1 MRRGVLK
8 RTWGRIC
15 RCASA
20 LGSRAGTRFGVA
32 LAIAVTA
39 CSSVM
44 AAPSTAADFHK
55 TVEPILTEFC
65 SGCHNS
71 DLKKGGVAFDADDPS
86 SLIADKALWLKA
98 FKMLRAEMMPPRGK
112 RRPTAEQ
119 IDQVVSWIKYSAF
132 GIDPRDP
139 DPGRVTLRRL
149 NRTEY
154 RNTIRDL
161 IGVEFNATAEFPAD
175 DTGHGFD
182 TIGDVLTISPLLLE
196 KYITAAK
203 SIVAQSVPTQ
213 PWVPAEK
220 RIPGQR
226 FGPAPSPQPSALRGR
241 GQGEGVA
248 PGDGPL
254 SLSYYKAATATYS
267 FVAEHAGRYQVV
279 LDLTANETFVDG
291 QFDYNKCRLLFKCG
305 DRVLLSQE
313 FSRQGGKPYRFE
325 FEQDWK
331 AGKQEFTVE
340 VQPLTPKEKQVRSLT
355 LRLVA
360 VTVRGPMA
368 KEHWVR
374 PANYERFFPGP
385 APTSPQERRA
395 YAFQLLEPFVS
406 RAYRRPVD
414 RETLDRLVQLVEA
427 TAAKPGRTFEEGMA
441 QAMTVVLASP
451 RFLFREEETVPNSI
465 DRYPL
470 LDEYSLASRLSYFLW
485 SSMPDEELFR
495 LAARNKLRQNL
506 SAQVSRM
513 LADKRSSEF
522 IRNFGGQWL
531 QARNIDSA
539 NVNAFAVLSKEQPR
553 DPKAEQMRA
562 RFREL
567 VRKPREELTDAEK
580 KELDQ
585 ARASFGRRFGRFRQ
599 FALTRD
605 LRRAMRQ
612 ETEMAF
618 EHVVRNDLSLR
629 ELLDADY
636 TFLNE
641 RLAKFYGIEGVT
653 GEQMRKVTLPADS
666 PRGGILTQ
674 ATFLIIT
681 SNPDRTSPVKRGLF
695 ILDNII
701 GTPPPPP
708 PPDLPPLE
716 EAAERVKGKPP
727 TLRETL
733 AVHRSATLCS
743 SCHNRMDPLGLAFEN
758 FNALGRWRDKELNQP
773 IEAGGRL
780 LTGESFKD
788 VRELKRIL
796 ATTRRLDV
804 YRCATEKMLVYA
816 LGRGVEPY
824 DMHTVDEV
832 VGKLEAAQGRP
843 SVLIRSIIESP
854 AFQRRRPL
862 ARSETTAAQESLKPK
877 RE

>member
-1 MRRGVLK
+1 V
-8 RTWGRIC
+8 
-15 RCASA
+15 
-20 LGSRAGTRFGVA
+20 
-32 LAIAVTA
+32 VTA
-39 CSSVM
+39 CPPVL
-44 AAPSTAADFHK
+44 AAPRGAVEFHK
-55 TVEPILTEFC
+55 TVEPILTEYC
-65 SGCHNS
+65 SGCHNN
-71 DLKKGGVAFDADDPS
+71 DLKKGGVAFDGDDS
-86 SLIADKALWLKA
+86 ASLIADKDLWLKA
-98 FKMLRAEMMPPRGK
+98 LKMLRAELMPPRGK

-119 IDQVVSWIKYSAF
+119 IAQLESWIKYSAF
-132 GIDPRDP
+132 AIDPRNP

-161 IGVEFNATAEFPAD
+161 MGIDFNATAEFPAD

-196 KYITAAK
+196 KYIGAAK
-203 SIVAQSVPTQ
+203 SIVAQAVPIL

-220 RIPGQR
+220 HIPGQR
-226 FGPAPSPQPSALRGR
+226 FAPAPSPQPSPPRGR
-241 GQGEGVA
+241 GQGEGSGS
-248 PGDGPL
+248 GDGPL
-254 SLSYYKAATATYS
+254 SLSYYKAATVTYPY
-267 FVAEHAGRYQVV
+267 VAEHAGRYQVA
-279 LDLTANETFVDG
+279 LDLTTNETFVNG

-305 DRVLLSQE
+305 DQVLLSQD
-313 FSRQGGKPYRFE
+313 FSRQGRKPYRFE

-331 AGKQEFTVE
+331 AGKQPLTVE
-340 VQPLTPKEKQVRSLT
+340 IQPLTPKETQVRSLT
-355 LRLVA
+355 LRLVS
-360 VTVRGPMA
+360 VSVRGPME

-385 APTSPQERRA
+385 DPTNPQERRA
-395 YAFQLLEPFVS
+395 YAVKVLESFAS

-414 RETLDRLVQLVEA
+414 RETVDRLVQLAEA
-427 TAAKPGRTFEEGMA
+427 SAAKPGRTFEESMA

-451 RFLFREEETVPNSI
+451 RFLFRGEETVSNST
-465 DRYPL
+465 DSYPL
-470 LDEYSLASRLSYFLW
+470 IDEYSLASRLSYFLW

-495 LAARNKLRQNL
+495 LAAQNKLRQNL
-506 SAQVSRM
+506 SAQLSRM
-513 LADKRSSEF
+513 LADKRSDEF

-580 KELDQ
+580 KELEQ

-599 FALTRD
+599 FALTGD

-612 ETEMAF
+612 ETELAF
-618 EHVVRNDLSLR
+618 EHVVRNDRSLL
-629 ELLDADY
+629 ELLDANY

-641 RLAKFYGIEGVT
+641 RLAKFYDIEGVS
-653 GEQMRKVTLPADS
+653 GEQMRKVTLPANS
-666 PRGGILTQ
+666 LRGGILTQ

-695 ILDNII
+695 ILDNIL

-708 PPDLPPLE
+708 PPDIPPLE
-716 EAAERVKGKPP
+716 EAADGVKGKPP

-733 AVHRSATLCS
+733 AVHRSAALCS

-788 VRELKRIL
+788 VRELKGIL
-796 ATTRRLDV
+796 TTTRRLDF
-804 YRCATEKMLVYA
+804 YRCATEKMLIYA

-824 DMHTVDEV
+824 DMHTIDEL
-832 VGKLEAAQGRP
+832 VGKLQAAEGRP
-843 SVLIRSIIESP
+843 SVLIRGIIESP

-862 ARSETTAAQESLKPK
+862 AQSETTADQENLNPK

>member
-1 MRRGVLK
+1 MGMGLLE
-8 RTWGRIC
+8 RTWGRAS
-15 RCASA
+15 RCALA
-20 LGSRAGTRFGVA
+20 LGSRTGTRLLVA

-39 CSSVM
+39 YSPGM
-44 AAPSTAADFHK
+44 AAPSGVADFHK
-55 TVEPILTEFC
+55 IVEPILTEYC
-65 SGCHNS
+65 SGCHNN
-71 DLKKGGVAFDADDPS
+71 DLKKGGVAFDAEDAS

-98 FKMLRAEMMPPRGK
+98 LKMLRAEMMPPRGK
-112 RRPTAEQ
+112 RRPSAEQ
-119 IDQVVSWIKYSAF
+119 VAQVVNWIKYSAF

-154 RNTIRDL
+154 RNTIYDL
-161 IGVEFNATAEFPAD
+161 MGVDFNATTEFPAE

-196 KYITAAK
+196 KYIAAAK

-226 FGPAPSPQPSALRGR
+226 FAPASGKST
-241 GQGEGVA
+241 GQAG
-248 PGDGPL
+248 GPL
-254 SLSYYKAATATYS
+254 SLSYYKAATVTYP
-267 FVAEHAGRYQVV
+267 FVVEHAGRYQVI
-279 LDLTANETFVDG
+279 LDLTANENFVDG
-291 QFDYNKCRLLFKCG
+291 QFDYNKCRLLFKYG
-305 DRVLLSQE
+305 DRLLLSQE

-331 AGKQEFTVE
+331 AGKQDLTVE

-360 VTVRGPMA
+360 VAVRGPMA
-368 KEHWVR
+368 REHWVR

-385 APTSPQERRA
+385 APTNPQKRRA
-395 YAFQLLEPFVS
+395 YAFKLLQPFMS
-406 RAYRRPVD
+406 RAYRRPAD
-414 RETLDRLVQLVEA
+414 RETVDRLVQLVEA
-427 TAAKPGRTFEEGMA
+427 TATKPGRTFEEGMA

-451 RFLFREEETVPNSI
+451 RFLFREEGTVPNST

-495 LAARNKLRQNL
+495 LAAQNKLRQNL

-531 QARNIDSA
+531 QSRNIESA
-539 NVNAFAVLSKEQPR
+539 NVNAFAVLAKEQPR
-553 DPKAEQMRA
+553 DPKAEQMRT

-567 VRKPREELTDAEK
+567 IRKPREGLTDAEK
-580 KELDQ
+580 KELEQ
-585 ARASFGRRFGRFRQ
+585 ARATFLRRFGRFRQ
-599 FALTRD
+599 FSLTRD

-618 EHVVRNDLSLR
+618 EHVVRNDRSLL
-629 ELLDADY
+629 ELLDANY

-641 RLAKFYGIEGVT
+641 RLARFYGIEGVS
-653 GEQMRKVTLPADS
+653 GERMQKVTLPADS

-701 GTPPPPP
+701 DTPPPPP

-733 AVHRSATLCS
+733 AVHRGAALCS

-773 IEAGGRL
+773 IEAGGQL

-796 ATTRRLDV
+796 TTTRRLDF
-804 YRCATEKMLVYA
+804 YRCATEKMLIYA

-824 DMHTVDEV
+824 DMQTVDELV
-832 VGKLEAAQGRP
+832 DSLEAAKGRP
-843 SVLIRSIIESP
+843 SVLLRGIIESP
-854 AFQRRRPL
+854 AFQRRRPP
-862 ARSETTAAQESLKPK
+862 ARSETTAAQESLNPK